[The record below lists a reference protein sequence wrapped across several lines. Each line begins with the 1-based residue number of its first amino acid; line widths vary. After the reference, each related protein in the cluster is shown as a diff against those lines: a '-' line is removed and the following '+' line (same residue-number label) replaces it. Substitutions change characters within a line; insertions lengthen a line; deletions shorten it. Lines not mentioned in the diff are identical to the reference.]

1 MQKKLTKKNNI
12 EQSGAGVFTTNPKK
26 YSNLRYDNSSYVI
39 PELHCMICKGDI
51 FKRRTLT
58 MGTKAKEFFNY
69 EMLDHRYQVFTCTK
83 CGFCQ
88 VFSNKVNYTKENQIK
103 TTRITRKTVRR

>member
-1 MQKKLTKKNNI
+1 MQKKLTKKNNN
-12 EQSGAGVFTTNPKK
+12 QQTGSGIFKTNEKK

-69 EMLDHRYQVFTCTK
+69 EILDHRYQVFTCTN

-88 VFSNKVNYTKENQIK
+88 LFSNKVNYTREKK
-103 TTRITRKTVRR
+103 TRKSEK